1 RPTPRPRAPA
11 AVPAPRAA
19 ARAPL
24 RWERRRVTL
33 LRAGVE
39 FVGEGDEVLDAGR
52 TLETLVEKVAG
63 FGGRLEGLSPSG
75 LLASFGRG
83 RARPGSGD
91 RRRGRRRHR
100 QVAAP
105 ARVPPR
111 DRGAAGRVPRGLLRL
126 LRQRRPLWSDDRAG
140 PRGGAREG
148 DGPARRRRGEDQA
161 QPRL

>member
-1 RPTPRPRAPA
+1 VKLADHFLKRACADYGISERRLSEQARAALLRYPWPGNVRELANLMERLAVLDPEGEFSACALGLPAAPA
-11 AVPAPRAA
+11 PEPAAPRAA

-75 LLASFGRG
+75 LLASFGLGLAEDAPTR
-83 RARPGSGD
+83 SG
-91 RRRGRRRHR
+91 H
-100 QVAAP
+100 AA
-105 ARVPPR
+105 
-111 DRGAAGRVPRGLLRL
+111 L
-126 LRQRRPLWSDDRAG
+126 
-140 PRGGAREG
+140 
-148 DGPARRRRGEDQA
+148 
-161 QPRL
+161 